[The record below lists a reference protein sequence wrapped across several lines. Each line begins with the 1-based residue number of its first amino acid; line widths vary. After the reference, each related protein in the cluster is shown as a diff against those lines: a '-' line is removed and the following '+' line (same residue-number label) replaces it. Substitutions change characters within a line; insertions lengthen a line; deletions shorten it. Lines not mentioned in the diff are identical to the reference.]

1 MPVPI
6 LNELLIGT
14 VAKVL
19 LEHLAKQG
27 VQLALPQERI
37 RAWLGRDRAQLALQ
51 LALARAFAT
60 FADRH
65 PNWAAS
71 LFDQS
76 FLVGPAAPLLA
87 RCLTP
92 AGSPDPSELAHVW
105 AAQLGPENT
114 TRAGRLSE
122 ATAVSG
128 DFLRMFEAELRQRD
142 EFRPLYDSRALD
154 AIEHSA
160 AQTAESLQA
169 LRAELSQA
177 LDQANRTYQ
186 VSLAH
191 GLGVLIGDNAQQT
204 NVFNLYSQAARSLA
218 DQIRTHEFDT
228 LVRERTR
235 GFVGRDFIFR
245 AIDDLLL
252 NPEFPSGYIVVR
264 GEPGIGKTALLAELV
279 KRRGYVHHFNVA
291 PQNIRSVRDFL
302 ANTCAQL
309 IVRYGLEHTELPAEA
324 TRDSGFL
331 GRLLAEAAAKE
342 SGSPVVVLVD
352 ALDEAEDAG
361 LAAAANRLLL
371 PQVLPTPV
379 YFIVSTREKEEYR
392 LVVDRREDI
401 YLDDKSTQNL
411 EDVRQHIENFI
422 GAHQAAMDTRI
433 AEWGVS
439 QDDFVSA
446 MIDRSQGNF
455 MYLVYVL
462 NDIRSGNLTVK
473 NIDNIRKLPQ
483 GLKSYYQRHW
493 LAMEVQ
499 DPNLFDRLYKPVVL
513 ILAAARE
520 PVTVGQLAEW
530 TRLEPFNVRRVMV
543 DWREFLNA
551 DEDETGEPRYRIYH
565 ASFQDFLREDVGL
578 KQQHAIIA
586 ETALSKIPGFLQLQ
600 LPLKLQPD
608 RP

>member
-6 LNELLIGT
+6 VNELLVGV
-14 VAKVL
+14 VAKVV
-19 LEHLAKQG
+19 LEHLTKQG
-27 VQLALPQERI
+27 VQLALPEERI

-51 LALARAFAT
+51 VALARAFAT

-71 LFDQS
+71 LFDRS

-92 AGSPDPSELAHVW
+92 AGPPDPSELAHVW
-105 AAQLGPENT
+105 AAQMGPENT
-114 TRAGRLSE
+114 ARDGRLSE
-122 ATAVSG
+122 ATAVAR
-128 DFLRMFEAELRQRD
+128 DFLRVFEAELRQRD

-154 AIEHSA
+154 SIEHSA
-160 AQTAESLQA
+160 AQTGESLQA
-169 LRAELSQA
+169 LRAELSRA
-177 LDQANRTYQ
+177 VEQANQKYQ

-191 GLGVLIGDNAQQT
+191 ALGVLIGDNAQQT
-204 NVFNLYSQAARSLA
+204 NVFNLYSQATPSLA
-218 DQIRTHEFDT
+218 DQIRTHEFET
-228 LVRERTR
+228 LVHERVR

-279 KRRGYVHHFNVA
+279 NRRGYVHHFNVA

-309 IVRYGLEHTELPAEA
+309 IVRYGLEHTYLPPEA

-331 GRLLAEAAAKE
+331 GRLLTEAAAKE
-342 SGSPVVVLVD
+342 SGSPIVVLVD
-352 ALDEAEDAG
+352 ALDEAEDTG
-361 LAAAANRLLL
+361 LATTANRLYL
-371 PQVLPTPV
+371 PQVLATSV
-379 YFIVSTREKEEYR
+379 YFLLSTREKEEYR

-401 YLDDKSTQNL
+401 YLDDTSTQNL

-422 GAHQAAMDTRI
+422 GEHQAEMDRRI
-433 AEWGVS
+433 ADWNVS
-439 QDDFVSA
+439 QADFIAA

-462 NDIRSGNLTVK
+462 NDIRSGKLTVK

-493 LAMEVQ
+493 LAMEVL
-499 DPNLFDRLYKPVVL
+499 DRDLFDRLYKPVVL

-530 TRLEPFNVRRVMV
+530 TRLEPVNVRRVMV

-551 DEDETGEPRYRIYH
+551 DEDETGEERYRLYH
-565 ASFQDFLREDVGL
+565 ASFQDFLRDDIGL
-578 KQQHAIIA
+578 KQQHEIIA
-586 ETALSKIPGFLQLQ
+586 ETALSKIPGFLTLEVQL
-600 LPLKLQPD
+600 D